1 MHHWYVFA
9 TSLSL
14 LLLAACGTAEWV
26 NTNNPTANYTLDYN
40 TCEMDM
46 TKDPKLQQGNRY
58 FIQQATERCML
69 KKGWMLKEPQ

>member
-1 MHHWYVFA
+1 MHHWYMFA
-9 TSLSL
+9 ISLSL
-14 LLLAACGTAEWV
+14 LLLATCSTAEWV

-69 KKGWMLKEPQ
+69 KKGWVLRETQ